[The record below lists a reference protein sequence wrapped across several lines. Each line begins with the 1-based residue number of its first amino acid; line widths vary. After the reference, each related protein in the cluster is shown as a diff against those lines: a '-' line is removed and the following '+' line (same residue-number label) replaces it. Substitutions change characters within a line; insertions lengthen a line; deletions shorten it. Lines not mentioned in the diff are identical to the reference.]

1 MSQLRVVFMGTPD
14 FSVGIMEKM
23 LEQGIQLVGCVTVAD
38 KPAGRGQQ
46 LQESP
51 VKRFAVAHSIPVL
64 QPLKLKDEAFLA
76 DLRAFQADVFVVV
89 AFRMLPVEVW
99 KMPRFGTFNLHA
111 SLLPDYRGAAPINWA
126 IINGDQKTGVSTFFI
141 DEAIDTGNVIAQ
153 TPMDIAE
160 NETAGS
166 LHDRMMV
173 TGGELVVETIRTI
186 ESGMV
191 KPIPQ
196 AQFKD
201 SLMRPAPKLFR
212 ENTQIDW
219 SKPVREIHRLVC
231 GLSPYPAAWTRWVNT
246 KGEIK
251 QVKLFSTTV
260 GDRAIEHD
268 VLINPDGTINSD
280 VTTNL
285 HLSSDKHSIRVR
297 CTDGILVIHEL
308 QMEGKKRM
316 SAHDWLVGNS
326 VSDWSVMD

>member
-1 MSQLRVVFMGTPD
+1 MGTPD

-46 LQESP
+46 LHESP
-51 VKRFAVAHSIPVL
+51 VKRFALEHAIPVL
-64 QPLKLKDEAFLA
+64 QPLKLKDEAFLEE
-76 DLRAFQADVFVVV
+76 LRALKADVFVVV
-89 AFRMLPVEVW
+89 AFRMLPAEVW

-126 IINGDQKTGVSTFFI
+126 IINGDKQTGVSTFFI

-153 TPMDIAE
+153 TKMDIAE

-173 TGGELVVETIRTI
+173 TGGELVVQTIQAI
-186 ESGMV
+186 EAGTV
-191 KPIPQ
+191 QPIPQ
-196 AQFKD
+196 EQFKD

-219 SKPVREIHRLVC
+219 SKPVREIHQLIC
-231 GLSPYPAAWTRWVNT
+231 GLSPYPAAWTRWVNS

-251 QVKLFSTTV
+251 QVKLYKTTIEDS
-260 GDRAIEHD
+260 GSIAIHR
-268 VLINPDGTINSD
+268 DGIVND
-280 VTTNL
+280 
-285 HLSSDKHSIRVR
+285 LSSDKHTIKVH
-297 CTDGILVIHEL
+297 CTDGILVIQEL

-316 SAHDWLVGNS
+316 SARDWLVGNS
-326 VSDWSVMD
+326 VSDWSIEA

>member
-46 LQESP
+46 LHESP
-51 VKRFAVAHSIPVL
+51 VKRFAVENAIPVL
-64 QPLKLKDEAFLA
+64 QPLKLKDETFLE
-76 DLRAFQADVFVVV
+76 DLRALKADVFVVV

-126 IINGDQKTGVSTFFI
+126 IINGDKQTGVSTFFI

-153 TPMDIAE
+153 TKMAIAE

-173 TGGELVVETIRTI
+173 TGGELVVKTILSI
-186 ESGMV
+186 EAGTV
-191 KPIPQ
+191 QPIPQ
-196 AQFKD
+196 EQFKD

-219 SKPVREIHRLVC
+219 SKPVQEIHQLIC

-251 QVKLFSTTV
+251 QVKLFQSTI
-260 GDRAIEHD
+260 GSSAIHRD
-268 VLINPDGTINSD
+268 DTDNHSGIVNG
-280 VTTNL
+280 
-285 HLSSDKHSIRVR
+285 LSSDKHTIRVQ
-297 CTDGILVIHEL
+297 CTNGILVIHEL
-308 QMEGKKRM
+308 QLEGKKRM
-316 SAHDWLVGNS
+316 SAKDWLVGNS
-326 VSDWSVMD
+326 VSDWSIAE

>member
-46 LQESP
+46 LHESP
-51 VKRFAVAHSIPVL
+51 VKRYAVENSIPVL

-76 DLRAFQADVFVVV
+76 ELRALTADVFVVV

-111 SLLPDYRGAAPINWA
+111 SLLPDYRGAAPINWT
-126 IINGDQKTGVSTFFI
+126 IINGDQQTGVSTFFI

-153 TPMDIAE
+153 TTMDIAE

-173 TGGELVVETIRTI
+173 TGGELVVQTILSI
-186 ESGMV
+186 EAGTV
-191 KPIPQ
+191 QPIPQ
-196 AQFKD
+196 EQFKN

-212 ENTQIDW
+212 ENTEIDW
-219 SKPVREIHRLVC
+219 SKPVHEIHQLIC
-231 GLSPYPAAWTRWVNT
+231 GLSPYPAAWTKWVNT

-251 QVKLFSTTV
+251 QVKLYRTTIGSIPIYRDSLV
-260 GDRAIEHD
+260 
-268 VLINPDGTINSD
+268 NPDGTIND
-280 VTTNL
+280 KTTNG
-285 HLSSDKHSIRVR
+285 LSSDKHTIMVR

-308 QMEGKKRM
+308 QLEGKKRM

-326 VSDWSVMD
+326 VADWSIAE